1 MDIMIMI
8 SSPISLLKFQAR
20 SMSEIIVLN
29 KRTRNISAKIH
40 DTHESGAKV
49 KVSAVDWER
58 PKTKNP
64 NQWNIPIA

>member
-8 SSPISLLKFQAR
+8 SSQISLLKFQAR
-20 SMSEIIVLN
+20 SMSEIIVFN

-40 DTHESGAKV
+40 DTHENGAKV

>member
-1 MDIMIMI
+1 
-8 SSPISLLKFQAR
+8 
-20 SMSEIIVLN
+20 MSEIIVRN
-29 KRTRNISAKIH
+29 KRTRNVSAKIH
-40 DTHESGAKV
+40 DTHENGAKV

>member
-20 SMSEIIVLN
+20 SMSEIIVFN

-40 DTHESGAKV
+40 DTHENGAKV